1 MLRTQ
6 PWVSEDVG
14 LIPGLAQWIKDL
26 VLPSCSIVRRQD
38 SDLALLWLWCRLAAE
53 APIQPLAWERPYA
66 AGTALK
72 RTTKKKVHTAWVLFL
87 LQHGLRIRHCCS
99 CGVGHSCGLDL
110 IPGPGTCIHLGCSL
124 KKKKYIKHIFLITL
138 SLMISY
144 TWEIVIQMIFL

>member
-1 MLRTQ
+1 VLRTQ

-72 RTTKKKVHTAWVLFL
+72 RTTAKKGTYSMGTVSAAAWVKDQAL
-87 LQHGLRIRHCCS
+87 LQLWCRS
-99 CGVGHSCGLDL
+99 QLW
-110 IPGPGTCIHLGCSL
+110 LGFDSWPRNL
-124 KKKKYIKHIFLITL
+124 HTP
-138 SLMISY
+138 
-144 TWEIVIQMIFL
+144 WV